1 MTGSMTDANPAF
13 DTVHPSGHILV
24 RSCRGGYMH
33 SVALSEGAM
42 DTDAETL
49 ARGILLTADVSC
61 LKALLE
67 VRDEIIAAGHTPS
80 ASVPT
85 NQDLDA
91 AIEKLLA
98 HQLRRR
104 RR

>member
-1 MTGSMTDANPAF
+1 MTTANPAF

-33 SVALSEGAM
+33 SVALSEAAM
-42 DTDAETL
+42 ETDAETL
-49 ARGILLTADVSC
+49 AEGILLTADVSC

-67 VRDEIIAAGHTPS
+67 VRHEIIAAGHTPS
-80 ASVPT
+80 AEVPSAH
-85 NQDLDA
+85 DLDA

-98 HQLRRR
+98 HRLRRR
-104 RR
+104 DR